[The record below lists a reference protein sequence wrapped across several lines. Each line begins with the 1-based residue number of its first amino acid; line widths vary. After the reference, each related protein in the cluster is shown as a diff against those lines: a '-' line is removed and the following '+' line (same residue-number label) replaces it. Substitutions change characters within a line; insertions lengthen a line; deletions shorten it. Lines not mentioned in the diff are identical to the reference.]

1 MTTTTKE
8 LCSYKE
14 IKELSNNVVR
24 RIYLNDKVYE
34 PIAVKEG
41 LLIPFVHD
49 RIISYILISKDVIK
63 QSLDLID

>member
-34 PIAVKEG
+34 PSSFN
-41 LLIPFVHD
+41 LPFWVG
-49 RIISYILISKDVIK
+49 
-63 QSLDLID
+63 